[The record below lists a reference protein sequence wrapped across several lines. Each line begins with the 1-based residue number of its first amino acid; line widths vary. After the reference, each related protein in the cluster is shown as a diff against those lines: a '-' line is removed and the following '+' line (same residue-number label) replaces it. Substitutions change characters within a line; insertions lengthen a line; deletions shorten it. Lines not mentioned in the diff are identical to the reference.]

1 MVFEMNNKLILAAC
15 IAAVSL
21 TLTQPSFAKDAAPM
35 ASKTSYVAVVDNELL
50 MSESL
55 AAQSLN
61 KEFKKSRDVIHAKI
75 EKKETELRSA
85 EQDLEV
91 YRTTLSAED
100 YEEKR
105 AAFVKQ
111 FQTAKSDLR
120 DQMMVKE
127 NAFKKAAAKLQ
138 QEIINVVAELSE
150 EQGYDIVFPRSAV
163 IIMTEASDI
172 TETAL
177 KRLNKRVKSIDIVK
191 KKK

>member
-1 MVFEMNNKLILAAC
+1 MKNKLILAAC

-21 TLTQPSFAKDAAPM
+21 TLTQPSFAKKAEPVV
-35 ASKTSYVAVVDNELL
+35 SKATYVAVVDNDLL
-50 MSESL
+50 MSDSL
-55 AAQSLN
+55 AAKSLN
-61 KEFKKSRDVIHAKI
+61 EEFKKSRDVIHKKI
-75 EKKETELRSA
+75 EAKETELRSA

-105 AAFVKQ
+105 AEFVKK
-111 FQTAKSDLR
+111 FQEAKSDLR

-127 NAFKKAAAKLQ
+127 KAFKHAAAKLQ

-150 EQGYDIVFPRSAV
+150 ERGYDIVLPRSAV
-163 IIMTEASDI
+163 IIMVEASDI
-172 TETAL
+172 TQDAL
-177 KRLNKRVKSIDIVK
+177 KMLNKRVKSIDIVK